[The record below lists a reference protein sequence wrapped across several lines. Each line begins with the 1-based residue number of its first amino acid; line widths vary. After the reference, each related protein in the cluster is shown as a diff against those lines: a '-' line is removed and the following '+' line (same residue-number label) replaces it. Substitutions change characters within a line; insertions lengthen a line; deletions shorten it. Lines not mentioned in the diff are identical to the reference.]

1 MRIHAEIF
9 NININIIIIIINLAR
24 QFNTTAKIDGD
35 CFPRSHVNQL
45 FSQQKLAQT
54 CKFEN
59 LTSSYL
65 K

>member
-24 QFNTTAKIDGD
+24 QFNATAKIDGD
-35 CFPRSHVNQL
+35 CFPRSHVNQI

-54 CKFEN
+54 C
-59 LTSSYL
+59 
-65 K
+65 